1 MNVKMIWKFR
11 GLDAFKTA
19 KHHLKHLKE
28 FIAFHNIEVI
38 ELGTEELSEFH
49 HIAFMVVKKDLVD
62 VLRKQL
68 KPHQGFLVK

>member
-1 MNVKMIWKFR
+1 MNVKMIWKFS
-11 GLDAFKTA
+11 GVDALKTA

-28 FIAFHNIEVI
+28 FTVFHNIEVI
-38 ELGTEELSEFH
+38 EFGTEELSEFQH
-49 HIAFMVVKKDLVD
+49 VAFMVVKKDLVD